1 MNLSKATALS
11 LILAGRDY
19 TSPTFPI
26 YYWLHPRMIESLT
39 NSLNQ
44 DEDGMC
50 YEPFTLTFCVYLLP
64 AAHLDT

>member
-1 MNLSKATALS
+1 
-11 LILAGRDY
+11 
-19 TSPTFPI
+19 
-26 YYWLHPRMIESLT
+26 MIESLT